1 MMMSTYAVSRLLH
14 SLLLVAMLALPAA
27 ASAARPTV
35 AVLDFSADRE
45 TITIAPGLVVVQT
58 VEDTTRL
65 LSSDLVTY
73 LVKTN
78 KFNVVERSRMKD
90 ILTEQEF
97 SESGYVSPESAVKM
111 GQLIGADYFVMGKIE
126 MLQAGVKHKKIPYTD
141 TVRSMYV
148 GKMVVNVRIV
158 DSRGGKIVAANKFAV
173 EHQDRNAKGTVTGDE
188 FLEALKE
195 KTVKEI
201 VNGIVAGVFPLKII
215 KVAGDTVY
223 INRGSGVGFD
233 VGSRLSVL
241 TQGESLVD
249 PDTGESLGSLE
260 EVVGEVE
267 VTSIQQKFSKAKIVS
282 GAGSIKKG
290 ALLRLRETE
299 PEAAPAAEL
308 TPGSS
313 DKPINW

>member
-1 MMMSTYAVSRLLH
+1 MTFSQVFFRVSHSFLLFI
-14 SLLLVAMLALPAA
+14 LLLFPVLAM
-27 ASAARPTV
+27 AARPTI
-35 AVLDFSADRE
+35 AVLEFSADKAK
-45 TITIAPGLVVVQT
+45 ITIAPGFVVVQT

-65 LSSDLVTY
+65 LSSDLMTY

-97 SESGYVSPESAVKM
+97 SESGYISPESAVKM

-126 MLQAGVKHKKIPYTD
+126 MVKAGIKRKKIAYTD
-141 TVRSMYV
+141 TVQSVYA
-148 GKMVVNVRIV
+148 GKMIVNVRIV
-158 DSRGGKIVAANKFAV
+158 DSRGGKIVAADKFTV
-173 EHQDRNAKGTVTGDE
+173 EHEDKNRKGELTADE

-201 VNGIVAGVFPLKII
+201 VNGVVSGVFPLKIV
-215 KVAGDTVY
+215 KVTGSTVY
-223 INRGSGVGFD
+223 INRGSGVGFE
-233 VGSRLSVL
+233 VGDSLTVL
-241 TQGESLVD
+241 MQGEGLID
-249 PDTGESLGSLE
+249 PDTGESLGSMEE
-260 EVVGEVE
+260 EVGVVE
-267 VTSIQQKFSKAKIVS
+267 VTSIQKKFSKGKIIS

-290 ALLRLRETE
+290 ALVRLRDAE
-299 PEAAPAAEL
+299 PESSAPMAL